1 MGAKIMTFDAEAAT
15 NTYIDSL
22 GPEALAQAAAYT
34 AGNQWLMLWSLG
46 VTLVS
51 TWLIIRSGILT
62 SLSSKLH
69 EKGAFNRAFRVSAA
83 FIVLSSII
91 ELPWTIYTSWYRQT
105 RYDMTDQPLSDFLGQ
120 SGLSLALSAVL
131 MGLLLAT
138 FYVLIKKAGQL
149 WWAWFGGITASL
161 MATMMLLGPA
171 VIQPMFNEYTPV
183 PEGEVKQAVEAL
195 AIEANIP
202 TERIFM
208 YDGSRQSNNFTA
220 NVSGIGASARIAI
233 SDVAMKE
240 ANLDEVRAVTG
251 HEIGHYVSGHIWW
264 VVILLS
270 SQVVIAFLLADRLFK
285 PVARAFGADEDIQNP
300 ASVPILIL
308 LVGVLMMVFQPINN
322 TLSRMN
328 EANADRYSL
337 ETVGLPDGLASAL
350 VKTAEY
356 RDPRPGQFQE
366 LLFYTHPSVES
377 RVRMAMEW
385 KGEQIDNDLLPEN

>member
-1 MGAKIMTFDAEAAT
+1 MAFDAQAAT
-15 NTYIDSL
+15 YTYIDAL
-22 GPEALAQAAAYT
+22 GSEALAKAAAYT

-46 VTLVS
+46 VTIIL

-62 SLSSKLH
+62 SLSYKLSG
-69 EKGAFNRAFRVSAA
+69 KGAFNRAFRVSAA
-83 FIVLSSII
+83 FIVLSAII

-105 RYDMTDQPLSDFLGQ
+105 RYDMTDQPLGDFLGQ

-138 FYVLIKKAGQL
+138 FYVLIKKAGRL

-171 VIQPMFNEYTPV
+171 VIEPMFNEYTPV

-202 TERIFM
+202 TEHIFM

-220 NVSGIGASARIAI
+220 NVSGIGSSARIAI
-233 SDVAMKE
+233 SDVALKE
-240 ANLDEVRAVTG
+240 ANIDEVKAVTG
-251 HEIGHYVSGHIWW
+251 HEIGHDVSGHFWW
-264 VVILLS
+264 VVFLLS
-270 SQVVIAFLLADRLFK
+270 AQIVIAFLLADRLFK
-285 PVARAFGADEDIQNP
+285 PVARVFGADEDIQNP
-300 ASVPILIL
+300 ASVPVLIL
-308 LVGVLMMVFQPINN
+308 LVGVLMMVFQPLNN

-328 EANADRYSL
+328 EADADRYSL

-356 RDPRPGQFQE
+356 RDPRPAPLQE
-366 LLFYTHPSVES
+366 ILFYTHPSVES

-385 KGEQIDNDLLPEN
+385 KAEQLAREPLQ

>member
-1 MGAKIMTFDAEAAT
+1 MAFDAEAAT
-15 NTYIDSL
+15 NIYIDSL
-22 GPEALAQAAAYT
+22 GSEALAQAAAYT

-46 VTLVS
+46 VTIVS
-51 TWLIIRSGILT
+51 TWLIIQSGILT
-62 SLSSKLH
+62 SLSNKLS
-69 EKGAFNRAFRVSAA
+69 GSRAFNRAFRVSAA
-83 FIVLSSII
+83 FVVLSAII

-105 RYDMTDQPLSDFLGQ
+105 QYEMTDQPLGDFLGQ
-120 SGLSLALSAVL
+120 SGLGLALNAVVL
-131 MGLLLAT
+131 GLLLAT
-138 FYVLIKKAGQL
+138 FYVLIKKAGRL

-161 MATMMLLGPA
+161 MATMMLLGPI
-171 VIQPMFNEYTPV
+171 VIQPMFNEYSSI
-183 PEGEVKQAVEAL
+183 PEGDVKQAVEAL

-202 TERIFM
+202 TERVFM

-220 NVSGIGASARIAI
+220 NVSGIGSSARIAI
-233 SDVAMKE
+233 SDVALNE
-240 ANLDEVRAVTG
+240 ADLDEVKAVTG

-264 VVILLS
+264 VVFLLS
-270 SQVVIAFLLADRLFK
+270 AQVVIAFLLADRLFK

-300 ASVPILIL
+300 ANVPVLIL
-308 LVGVLMMVFQPINN
+308 LVGVLMTVFQPFNN

-328 EANADRYSL
+328 EADADRYSL

-356 RDPRPGQFQE
+356 RDPRPAPLQE

-385 KGEQIDNDLLPEN
+385 KAEQLATEPPR

>member
-1 MGAKIMTFDAEAAT
+1 MAFDTEAAT
-15 NTYIDSL
+15 NAYIDSL
-22 GPEALAQAAAYT
+22 GSEALAQAAAYT

-46 VTLVS
+46 VTIIS
-51 TWLIIRSGILT
+51 TWLIIQSGILT
-62 SLSSKLH
+62 SLSNKLS
-69 EKGAFNRAFRVSAA
+69 GSAAFNRAFRVSAA
-83 FIVLSSII
+83 FVVLSAII

-105 RYDMTDQPLSDFLGQ
+105 QYEMTDQPLGDFLGQ
-120 SGLSLALSAVL
+120 SGLGLALNAVVL
-131 MGLLLAT
+131 GLLLAT
-138 FYVLIKKAGQL
+138 FYVLIKKAGRL

-161 MATMMLLGPA
+161 MATMMLLGPV
-171 VIQPMFNEYTPV
+171 VIQPMFNEYSSI
-183 PEGEVKQAVEAL
+183 PEGDVKQAVEAL

-202 TERIFM
+202 TERVFM

-220 NVSGIGASARIAI
+220 NVSGIGSSARIAI
-233 SDVAMKE
+233 SDVALNE
-240 ANLDEVRAVTG
+240 ADLDEVKAVTG

-264 VVILLS
+264 VVFLLS
-270 SQVVIAFLLADRLFK
+270 AQVVIAFLLADRLFK

-300 ASVPILIL
+300 ANVPVLIL
-308 LVGVLMMVFQPINN
+308 LVGVLMTVFQPFNN

-328 EANADRYSL
+328 EADADRYSL

-356 RDPRPGQFQE
+356 RDPRPAPLQE

-385 KGEQIDNDLLPEN
+385 KAEQLATEPPR

>member
-1 MGAKIMTFDAEAAT
+1 MSFNAEVAT
-15 NTYIDSL
+15 NAYIDSL

-34 AGNQWLMLWSLG
+34 AGNHWLMLWSLAIT
-46 VTLVS
+46 VIS

-62 SLSSKLH
+62 SLSEKLS
-69 EKGAFNRAFRVSAA
+69 EKGGFNRGFRVSAT
-83 FIVLSSII
+83 FIVLSAII

-105 RYDMTDQPLSDFLGQ
+105 QYDMTDQPLGDFLGQ

-131 MGLLLAT
+131 MSLLLAT
-138 FYVLIKKAGQL
+138 FYVLIKKAGRL

-171 VIQPMFNEYTPV
+171 LIQPMFNEYAPV

-202 TERIFM
+202 TERVFM

-233 SDVAMKE
+233 SDVALKE
-240 ANLDEVRAVTG
+240 ANLDEVKAVTG

-264 VVILLS
+264 VVFLLS
-270 SQVVIAFLLADRLFK
+270 AQVVIAFLLADRLFK
-285 PVARAFGADEDIQNP
+285 PVARAFGANEDIQNP
-300 ASVPILIL
+300 ASVPVLIL
-308 LVGVLMMVFQPINN
+308 LVGVLMMVFQPLNN

-328 EANADRYSL
+328 EADADRYSL

-356 RDPRPGQFQE
+356 RDPRPAKLQE

-385 KGEQIDNDLLPEN
+385 KAERLAQEPLQ

>member
-1 MGAKIMTFDAEAAT
+1 MAFDAEAAT

-46 VTLVS
+46 VTVIS

-62 SLSSKLH
+62 SLSNKLS

-91 ELPWTIYTSWYRQT
+91 ELPWTIYTSWYRQAQ
-105 RYDMTDQPLSDFLGQ
+105 YDMTDQPLGDFLGQ
-120 SGLSLALSAVL
+120 SGLSLALSAML

-161 MATMMLLGPA
+161 MAIMMLLGPA

-202 TERIFM
+202 TERVFM

-220 NVSGIGASARIAI
+220 NVSGIGSSARIAI
-233 SDVAMKE
+233 SDVALKE
-240 ANLDEVRAVTG
+240 ANLDEVKAVTG

-264 VVILLS
+264 VVFLLS
-270 SQVVIAFLLADRLFK
+270 SQVVAAFLLADRLFK
-285 PVARAFGADEDIQNP
+285 PVARAVGADEDIQNP

-308 LVGVLMMVFQPINN
+308 LVGVLMMLFQPINN

-328 EANADRYSL
+328 EADADRYSL

-356 RDPRPGQFQE
+356 RDPRPGHFQE

-385 KGEQIDNDLLPEN
+385 KREQFATELHPKN